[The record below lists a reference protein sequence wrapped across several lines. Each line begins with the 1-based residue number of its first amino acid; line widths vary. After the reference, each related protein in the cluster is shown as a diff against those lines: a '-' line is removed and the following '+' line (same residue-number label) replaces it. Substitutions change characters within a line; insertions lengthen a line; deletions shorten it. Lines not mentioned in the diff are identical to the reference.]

1 MLQGNVNFS
10 AVKVFANVRSYKAD
24 VATRGTAACRNADC
38 PEGATKIAKG
48 ELRLGLSV
56 PFDGDHESWQ
66 YKHW

>member
-1 MLQGNVNFS
+1 
-10 AVKVFANVRSYKAD
+10 VRSYKAD

-38 PEGATKIAKG
+38 PEGAAKIVKG